1 MGYTRALVIAIVVA
15 MTTKATM
22 GFIPYAVQSS
32 IVDLMDERDF
42 IGLQR
47 VKFSRENVRPIY
59 RKDMSVKEV
68 RLKFLTVHVLLT
80 SQTKSKVMAIRS
92 LMMLSVI
99 NIR

>member
-1 MGYTRALVIAIVVA
+1 MGCTRALVIAIVVA